1 MKSDWHKLTQAL
13 LLVLAPMCVQA
24 ADTAANQYAAELL
37 QCDGQERVVDA
48 LLDAVESGLDP
59 AALVTA
65 TLPLADAGPA
75 LMTMDAPDAPRGVR
89 LIDPRR

>member
-1 MKSDWHKLTQAL
+1 MLPLGRVIAHELRILGSHGMAASDY
-13 LLVLAPMCVQA
+13 P
-24 ADTAANQYAAELL
+24 
-37 QCDGQERVVDA
+37 A